1 MLSRK
6 GPGWSGI
13 RTVARSVGRSAAS
26 DAMPVLLSLLQASV
40 VRIFGPSHEMRE
52 TIREM
57 RFLLDPNTRWGAKKL
72 DEFEHKLD
80 EWKFHLPL
88 ARFPDGR
95 KTLDSTKCRG
105 KEL

>member
-1 MLSRK
+1 MVGYQDRRPF
-6 GPGWSGI
+6 G
-13 RTVARSVGRSAAS
+13 RSVGGERW
-26 DAMPVLLSLLQASV
+26 MPVLPLLSLLQASV